1 MSNTNPTPLTPLLR
15 QFSFTIHCKLHN
27 ITPMSALPNPENSL
41 DTSLQTY
48 TSTVLE
54 HNYVNDLNTTESIV
68 REKWAKL
75 EPVLGKCKEEG
86 FTDENLKDLLDAVV
100 AFGQESIVWR
110 ADLYMYGDGKL
121 VARREE

>member
-1 MSNTNPTPLTPLLR
+1 
-15 QFSFTIHCKLHN
+15 
-27 ITPMSALPNPENSL
+27 MSALRNHEDSV

-48 TSTVLE
+48 TNTLLD
-54 HNYVNDLNTTESIV
+54 HNYINDLNTTEFTV

-75 EPVLGKCKEEG
+75 EPVLAKCKEEG
-86 FTDENLKDLLDAVV
+86 FTDENLKDLLAAVI

-121 VARREE
+121 VVAREE

>member
-1 MSNTNPTPLTPLLR
+1 MNVP
-15 QFSFTIHCKLHN
+15 
-27 ITPMSALPNPENSL
+27 PNHEDYV

-48 TSTVLE
+48 TNTLLD
-54 HNYVNDLNTTESIV
+54 HNYINDLNTTESIV

-86 FTDENLKDLLDAVV
+86 FTDENLKDLLAAVV

-121 VARREE
+121 VAGREE